1 MDGRWTGRDRILEAV
16 GNNLYAISGITYSVD
31 ILGCYSVER
40 DNSKTRN
47 PKADNS
53 ISIYKWFAQDDIAL
67 KLFSW
72 WIEGNVTR
80 VTSNNDEFSDYLK
93 NYQKIREC
101 IGGSLA
107 KEILIGKTDINIR
120 NKTIELDNGYATG
133 YGLLHIPNPNF
144 TITGKIR
151 KKSKYNTCD
160 KIIDAKFT
168 WHDRIDANRKY
179 RMDGY
184 LVKLFPGGN
193 DYDITISWDEQIE
206 LKQIS
211 FGVYKTIGYAD
222 SDINSY
228 LYIFSI

>member
-1 MDGRWTGRDRILEAV
+1 MGRDRIRESVIHNPYGSWAGV
-16 GNNLYAISGITYSVD
+16 NRVD
-31 ILGCYSVER
+31 ILGCYSVAR

-47 PKADNS
+47 PDADNS

-72 WIEGNVTR
+72 WIEGNVIS

-93 NYQKIREC
+93 NHRNIREC
-101 IGGSLA
+101 IGRSLA
-107 KEILIGKTDINIR
+107 NEILKHTTDINVSHGH
-120 NKTIELDNGYATG
+120 KLELDNGYTTG
-133 YGLLHIPNPNF
+133 YGLLHSPNPNF
-144 TITGKIR
+144 TIMGKIR
-151 KKSKYNTCD
+151 KKSEYNTCD
-160 KIIDAKFT
+160 KIIDVKFT

-179 RMDGY
+179 RMDRY

-222 SDINSY
+222 SDINAY
-228 LYIFSI
+228 LYMFSI